1 MRVYV
6 FVGPSLP
13 RTEALAV
20 LDATYLPPVSQGDVY
35 RVSLRRPCA
44 IGIVDGY
51 FDRVP
56 AVWHKEILW
65 AMAQGI
71 HVFGSAS
78 MGALRA
84 AELSSFGM
92 EGVGAIFEAYRD
104 GVLEA
109 DDEVAVVHGAAET
122 GYRPMSEAM
131 VNIRRTLADA
141 ETAGAVSAPTRAALE
156 GIARAL
162 HYTNRSYGQVLER
175 AKDMELPETELRAFR
190 EWLPRGRADQKRDD
204 ALAMLRLI
212 RERLEGGLPPK
223 QVSYTVE
230 PTDVWDEAR
239 RLAGAIQEDGTG
251 DAETILVDRLLDELR
266 LERGAYGRAFQGT
279 MARLLAIEESRRQG
293 FVADAQMLADVAER
307 VRDEQGLVRPE
318 DVLGWQT
325 AHHLTGEQFTR
336 LMEDETRLRWVET
349 LSYPEVVRLLPD
361 HLRVSG
367 EYGRLSARAR
377 DKQRT
382 LERIGLARPRLEDA
396 GLSER
401 ALMRWYF
408 VECLGYPATIDG
420 ARYASAIGFADLDA
434 FRLAILREYCYV
446 RAVASQGAGAVNA

>member
-6 FVGPSLP
+6 FIGPSIQE
-13 RTEALAV
+13 TEARTL

-44 IGIVDGY
+44 IGIIDGY

-84 AELSSFGM
+84 AELVTFGM

-109 DDEVAVVHGAAET
+109 DDEVAVIHGPPES

-141 ETAGAVSAPTRAALE
+141 QAAAVVSAATRAALE
-156 GIARAL
+156 RIARAL
-162 HYTNRSYGQVLER
+162 HYTDRSYARLLQR
-175 AKDMELPETELRAFR
+175 AVELDLRWTELQAFR
-190 EWLPRGRADQKRDD
+190 EWLPRGRTDQKRDD
-204 ALAMLRLI
+204 AMAMLRLM
-212 RERLEGGLPPK
+212 RARLHAGILPK
-223 QVSYTVE
+223 RVSYAVE

-239 RLAGAIQEDGTG
+239 RLAGTLQEDETEG
-251 DAETILVDRLLDELR
+251 AETILVDQLLDELR
-266 LERGAYGRAFQGT
+266 LERNAYGRAFQGT
-279 MARLLAIEESRRQG
+279 MSRLLAIEEARRQG
-293 FVADAQMLADVAER
+293 FLASTQILADVTQTFRE
-307 VRDEQGLVRPE
+307 EQGLVRPK
-318 DVLGWQT
+318 DLAGWQ
-325 AHHLTGEQFTR
+325 AENHLTGEQFTC

-349 LSYPEVVRLLPD
+349 LSHPGVIRLLPD
-361 HLRVSG
+361 HLRASG
-367 EYGRLSARAR
+367 EYGRLNARAR
-377 DKQRT
+377 DKQRA
-382 LERIGLARPRLEDA
+382 LERIGLTRPRLEDT
-396 GLSER
+396 GLSEE

-408 VECLGYPATIDG
+408 VERLGYPTTIDV
-420 ARYASAIGFADLDA
+420 ASYSHAIGFPDPDA
-434 FRLAILREYCYV
+434 FRRAVLREYCY
-446 RAVASQGAGAVNA
+446 ALSIAG